1 MLPQLFMSI
10 YIVEL
15 VVITSRSFPHSWLI
29 TGFVTRVK
37 RRVPLVEQE
46 MSTLPE
52 HLGTS
57 PVFSRV
63 RVARSLVFCVV
74 LLDFLLSFCPFS
86 FVMFVLRFAGS
97 DYSIGIFKLFYS
109 LYCSSYSQMKLS
121 QLNLSMAIIEIFAI
135 HDVKQPTINYSIQF
149 HVWFMERK

>member
-1 MLPQLFMSI
+1 VS
-10 YIVEL
+10 
-15 VVITSRSFPHSWLI
+15 
-29 TGFVTRVK
+29 
-37 RRVPLVEQE
+37 LVEQE

-52 HLGTS
+52 HLSTS

-74 LLDFLLSFCPFS
+74 LLDFLLSFCNFS
-86 FVMFVLRFAGS
+86 FVMFVLLRFAGS
-97 DYSIGIFKLFYS
+97 DYPIGIFKLFYS

-149 HVWFMERK
+149 LV